1 MPFEKFDVSKLER
14 LNDPGRFESLDP
26 ELMWHALGDP
36 APKTIVEIGAG
47 TGLFAARF
55 ARMASGSVVYAVDS
69 HPKMVAW
76 MTENRP
82 EVADGRLVPVR
93 SSETGVPLATGIA
106 DLVVM
111 INVHHE
117 LADPDATYYEALR
130 LLARGGQMLLVDWA
144 PIDTPKGPPQ
154 RIRASSETLTA
165 TLQHAGFCDIEV
177 HTGLPWHSLLT
188 AHRPDPR
195 SVGDPCA
202 TTAT

>member
-26 ELMWHALGDP
+26 DIMWHALGDP
-36 APKTIVEIGAG
+36 SPRTIVEIGAG

-55 ARMASGSVVYAVDS
+55 AHMAPGSKVYAVDS
-69 HPKMVAW
+69 HPKMIAW
-76 MTENRP
+76 MTENRT
-82 EVADGRLVPVR
+82 EVADGSLVPVR

-117 LADPDATYYEALR
+117 LADPDATYSEALR
-130 LLARGGQMLLVDWA
+130 LLVNGGRMLLVDWA

-154 RIRASSETLTA
+154 RIRASSELLTA
-165 TLQHAGFCDIEV
+165 TLRRAGFCDVEV
-177 HTGLPWHSLLT
+177 HSGLPWHSLLT

-195 SVGDPCA
+195 SAGDPCA
-202 TTAT
+202 PTAN